1 MMRVSLVNK
10 NRIKS
15 GGFGSFI
22 EILITVAIV
31 SFGILA
37 FFMLLRSSHKEMALS
52 KEFIAA
58 SNAAGRIIE
67 MMKGV
72 SYDKIPVTKGMVEV
86 KSLSIFAKNGCG
98 ITGLDGA
105 AEKIG
110 IEELAGVK
118 KVDVDIT
125 WRARGKESNAEA
137 SRIEFTLF
145 KTPF

>member
-1 MMRVSLVNK
+1 MMRAKFVNK
-10 NRIKS
+10 NRIKN

-31 SFGILA
+31 GFGILA

-67 MMKGV
+67 SMKGV
-72 SYDKIPVTKGMVEV
+72 SYDKIPVTKGMVEI
-86 KSLSIFAKNGCG
+86 KNLSLFGKNEGG

-105 AEKIG
+105 SEKIG

-118 KVDVDIT
+118 KVDVEIT
-125 WRARGKESNAEA
+125 WRARGKELNAEA